1 MGLFYTRRTR
11 RTKTPMTMYDI
22 KFICVG
28 KVDWCYEMNLDIKKK
43 RKNELNIGAHKLGM
57 EKREWKSEKKSVRI
71 ENNRE
76 NFEEMT
82 RVWGD
87 Q

>member
-11 RTKTPMTMYDI
+11 RTKTPMTMDDI

-43 RKNELNIGAHKLGM
+43 RKKRNEK
-57 EKREWKSEKKSVRI
+57 
-71 ENNRE
+71 NNTYI
-76 NFEEMT
+76 NKWL
-82 RVWGD
+82 VIN
-87 Q
+87 